1 MFIKNKYGYNPNKT
15 YKGYEMIVLNRE
27 KIIDGLI
34 ELKKE
39 EELTNEIIFNNKKSI
54 VNLDDVSNQEK
65 LRLINNE
72 LGKILFN

>member
-1 MFIKNKYGYNPNKT
+1 
-15 YKGYEMIVLNRE
+15 MIVLNRE

-39 EELTNEIIFNNKKSI
+39 EELTNEIIFNNIKSI

-65 LRLINNE
+65 LKLINNE